1 MDLWLF
7 LLFFSFFF
15 LPLSR
20 FDSVDRVGLVL
31 ILFTGRLIKVV
42 YSLLKKVGRYYD
54 LIGCVLFGLL
64 VWTMIDFHFSH
75 FNNRESILINVCIIV
90 LSALKKK
97 NKFVTIEQY
106 IQTYLLFQKY
116 YYKFFSTDC
125 SNISCTTHC
134 ENLSLNRREDFSLEP
149 IDN

>member
-7 LLFFSFFF
+7 LLFFFSFFF

-97 NKFVTIEQY
+97 I
-106 IQTYLLFQKY
+106 
-116 YYKFFSTDC
+116 
-125 SNISCTTHC
+125 
-134 ENLSLNRREDFSLEP
+134 NLSRSNNIFKLICYFKSIIINFFREIVQTSLVQRTVK
-149 IDN
+149 IYR

>member
-1 MDLWLF
+1 MAF
-7 LLFFSFFF
+7 SSFFFSFFF

-97 NKFVTIEQY
+97 INLSRSNNIFKLICY
-106 IQTYLLFQKY
+106 LFQKY